1 MKTFFQLS
9 VLPISGDAL
18 LSPMDGYSD
27 QPFRS
32 LCRGL
37 GSAMSYT
44 EFVKAEDVL
53 ERIAHVNEKLAFTK
67 AERPVTFQIYGDD
80 PGKIL
85 DAALRIQER
94 GPDVIDV
101 NMGCPAKTISARG
114 AGVGLMRTPE
124 KIAEIF
130 RLLTTHLE
138 VPVTGKMRLGWDETT
153 RNYLQVAKIVED
165 NGAQLLAV
173 HGRTRAQ
180 GYGGVADWDAIAE
193 VVDAVKIP
201 VIGNGDVIT
210 VADIE
215 RMKAHTGCAG
225 VMIGRAAMYNPW
237 IFSRLERDQ
246 VPLDVVRTTM
256 LRHLELNLA
265 FYGPERGLVLFRKYA
280 SRYLSP
286 YEMTRE
292 VRQRLMTRETA
303 EEFVALLEEVVA
315 GAKLE
320 ADAEGRRLRE
330 MESVDCA
337 V

>member
-1 MKTFFQLS
+1 
-9 VLPISGDAL
+9 
-18 LSPMDGYSD
+18 MDGYSD

-53 ERIAHVNEKLAFTK
+53 ERIAHVDEKLAFTE

-94 GPDVIDV
+94 GPDVIDM
-101 NMGCPAKTISARG
+101 NMGCPAKTIAHRG

-124 KIAEIF
+124 KIAKIF
-130 RLLTTHLE
+130 QLLTTHLE
-138 VPVTGKMRLGWDETT
+138 VPVTGKMRLGWDDES
-153 RNYLQVAKIVED
+153 RNYLQVAKIVEE
-165 NGAQLLAV
+165 NGGQLLAV

-180 GYGGVADWDAIAE
+180 GYSGQADWDAIAE
-193 VVDAVKIP
+193 VVDTLHIP
-201 VIGNGDVIT
+201 VIGNGDVNT
-210 VADIE
+210 VADID

-246 VPLDVVRTTM
+246 VPPNVVRTTM
-256 LRHLELNLA
+256 LRHLELNLS

-286 YEMTRE
+286 YGMPRE

-303 EEFVALLEEVVA
+303 EEFVELLEEVVA
-315 GAKLE
+315 GVL
-320 ADAEGRRLRE
+320 
-330 MESVDCA
+330 V
-337 V
+337 

>member
-1 MKTFFQLS
+1 MSNFS
-9 VLPISGDAL
+9 IRALPISGDAI

-37 GSAMSYT
+37 GSAISYT

-53 ERIAHVNEKLAFTK
+53 ERIQHVDEKLAFTE

-114 AGVGLMRTPE
+114 AGVGLMRTPD

-138 VPVTGKMRLGWDETT
+138 VPVTGKMRLGWDENT

-165 NGAQLLAV
+165 NGGQLLAV

-180 GYGGVADWDAIAE
+180 GYGGRADWDAIAE

-201 VIGNGDVIT
+201 VIGNGDVST
-210 VADIE
+210 VADID
-215 RMKAHTGCAG
+215 RMKMHTGCAG
-225 VMIGRAAMYNPW
+225 VMIGRGAMYNPW
-237 IFSRLERDQ
+237 LFSRLERDQ
-246 VPLDVVRTTM
+246 VPLDVVRETII
-256 LRHLELNLA
+256 RHLEANLA

-303 EEFVALLEEVVA
+303 EEFVALLDEIVE
-315 GAKLE
+315 GAMVS

-330 MESVDCA
+330 MEGLDCA

>member
-1 MKTFFQLS
+1 MASLLIQN
-9 VLPISGDAL
+9 LPISGDAI

-37 GSAMSYT
+37 GSAISYT

-53 ERIAHVNEKLAFTK
+53 ERIQHVDEKLAFTE

-114 AGVGLMRTPE
+114 AGVGLMRTPD

-130 RLLTTHLE
+130 RLLTSHLK
-138 VPVTGKMRLGWDETT
+138 VPVTGKMRLGWDENT

-165 NGAQLLAV
+165 NGGQLLAV
-173 HGRTRAQ
+173 HGRTRTQ
-180 GYGGVADWDAIAE
+180 GYAGQADWDAIAE

-201 VIGNGDVIT
+201 VIGNGDVNT
-210 VADIE
+210 VADID

-237 IFSRLERDQ
+237 LFSRLERDQ
-246 VPLDVVRTTM
+246 VPPEVVRTTM
-256 LRHLELNLA
+256 IRHLEANQA

-286 YEMTRE
+286 YEMSRE

-303 EEFVALLEEVVA
+303 EEFVELLEEIVE
-315 GAKLE
+315 GAQFG
-320 ADAEGRRLRE
+320 ADADGMRLQE
-330 MESVDCA
+330 MAALDCA

>member
-1 MKTFFQLS
+1 
-9 VLPISGDAL
+9 
-18 LSPMDGYSD
+18 MDGYSD

-53 ERIAHVNEKLAFTK
+53 ERIAHVDEKLAFTE

-138 VPVTGKMRLGWDETT
+138 VPVTGKMRLGWDEST

-180 GYGGVADWDAIAE
+180 GYGGQADWDAIAE
-193 VVDAVKIP
+193 VVDALKIP
-201 VIGNGDVIT
+201 VIGNGDVTT
-210 VADIE
+210 VADID
-215 RMKAHTGCAG
+215 RMKARTGCAG
-225 VMIGRAAMYNPW
+225 VMIGRGAMYNPW

-246 VPLDVVRTTM
+246 VPPDVVRTTM

-286 YEMTRE
+286 YAMTRE

-303 EEFVALLEEVVA
+303 EEFVALLEEVVV
-315 GAKLE
+315 GAKLDG
-320 ADAEGRRLRE
+320 DAEVRRLRE

>member
-1 MKTFFQLS
+1 MSFLIGN
-9 VLPISGDAL
+9 LPISGDAI

-53 ERIAHVNEKLAFTK
+53 ERIQHVDEKLAFTE
-67 AERPVTFQIYGDD
+67 AERPVTFQLYGDD

-114 AGVGLMRTPE
+114 AGVGLMRTPD

-138 VPVTGKMRLGWDETT
+138 VPVTGKMRLGWDEET

-165 NGAQLLAV
+165 NGGQLLAV

-180 GYGGVADWDAIAE
+180 GYGGQADWDAIAE
-193 VVDAVKIP
+193 VVDALHIP
-201 VIGNGDVIT
+201 VIGNGDVTT
-210 VADIE
+210 VADIDQ
-215 RMKAHTGCAG
+215 MKEHTGCAG
-225 VMIGRAAMYNPW
+225 VMIGRGAMYNPW

-246 VPLDVVRTTM
+246 VPPDVVRETM
-256 LRHLELNLA
+256 LHHLDMNLA
-265 FYGPERGLVLFRKYA
+265 FYGAERGLVLFRKYA
-280 SRYLSP
+280 ARYLSP
-286 YEMTRE
+286 YEMPRE

-303 EEFVALLEEVVA
+303 EAFVALLDEIV
-315 GAKLE
+315 
-320 ADAEGRRLRE
+320 EGTT
-330 MESVDCA
+330 A
-337 V
+337 

>member
-1 MKTFFQLS
+1 MSFS
-9 VLPISGDAL
+9 IRHLPIPGDTL

-53 ERIAHVNEKLAFTK
+53 ERIAHVDEKLAFTE

-138 VPVTGKMRLGWDETT
+138 VPVTGKMRLGWDEST

-180 GYGGVADWDAIAE
+180 GYGGQADWDAIAE
-193 VVDAVKIP
+193 VVDALKIP
-201 VIGNGDVIT
+201 VIGNGDVTT
-210 VADIE
+210 VADID
-215 RMKAHTGCAG
+215 RMKARTGCAG
-225 VMIGRAAMYNPW
+225 VMIGRGAMYNPW

-246 VPLDVVRTTM
+246 VPPDVVRTTM

-286 YEMTRE
+286 YAMTRE

-320 ADAEGRRLRE
+320 AGELQLQE
-330 MESVDCA
+330 MEGLDCA